1 MWNEAFKT
9 GIMIL
14 VILREYI
21 FEIASNKNEVIFI
34 LFCVNDAR
42 LVVNIVIIGEM
53 IMDNKKKKRRT
64 VGIILMWIGGIL
76 TALTFVGVL
85 VLSCVPGL
93 FVGYLK
99 SSEEET
105 RQTYLKDGCYEF
117 EATSWPVVVEEY
129 ETGKDLH
136 IYVKPEFYD
145 SYDQKDHEYLGVM
158 TDTNEDTNIDV
169 YPEMESTYIFYK
181 ECRTEIVTL
190 PEDLAKRQIAPEAD
204 ITIVDLEDVEG
215 FVLNHRDENMQSW
228 ISYGM
233 LTFSFVYIIPF
244 ILFLAGVI
252 VFVVNKEKNNF

>member
-93 FVGYLK
+93 FVGSLK

-105 RQTYLKDGCYEF
+105 RQTYLEDGCYEF

-145 SYDQKDHEYLGVM
+145 SYDPKDHEYLGVM

-181 ECRTEIVTL
+181 EYRTEIVTL

-204 ITIVDLEDVEG
+204 VTIVDLEDVEG
-215 FVLNHRDENMQSW
+215 FVLNHRETDMQSW

-233 LTFSFVYIIPF
+233 LVFSFVYIIPF

>member
-1 MWNEAFKT
+1 MSNRSEDCD
-9 GIMIL
+9 GIAM
-14 VILREYI
+14 
-21 FEIASNKNEVIFI
+21 N
-34 LFCVNDAR
+34 
-42 LVVNIVIIGEM
+42 GEM

-64 VGIILMWIGGIL
+64 VGIILMWIGGVL
-76 TALTFVGVL
+76 TVLALVGVF

-145 SYDQKDHEYLGVM
+145 SRDPKDHEYLGVM
-158 TDTNEDTNIDV
+158 TDANEDTNIDV

-215 FVLNHRDENMQSW
+215 FVLNHREADMWNW
-228 ISYGM
+228 ISYGLQM
-233 LTFSFVYIIPF
+233 FLFVGIIPLL
-244 ILFLAGVI
+244 LFFAGLI
-252 VFVVNKEKNNF
+252 VFLMNKEKKPINN